1 VSSKRQRELARRRA
15 ERQAERRAELARRR
29 RKRQRTSWA
38 VFGGVLTLLLAVFLV
53 PRLFDGDDAT
63 DPQASAS
70 PSASGDPTPS
80 PSAAPGECA
89 YTPVAEQGSKDVGV
103 PPADGFDK
111 KPRTATIKLNTG
123 TVEFETFS
131 DKAPCTV
138 GSLVHLAGKK
148 YFDGTKCHRLTTGE
162 GLKVLQCGDPT
173 GTGAGGPGYQMAEE
187 NLDGATYKAGTVA
200 MAKAQAPGS
209 TGSQFF
215 LVYADSTLPPEY
227 TPLGKITKGLDV
239 LQKIADAG
247 TADGGTDGAP
257 KSDVL
262 IETLTVKATAS

>member
-1 VSSKRQRELARRRA
+1 VSSRRQRELARRRA

-38 VFGGVLTLLLAVFLV
+38 VFGGVLALLLAVFLV
-53 PRLFDGDDAT
+53 PRLFDGDEDDAAAPDAAASPT
-63 DPQASAS
+63 ASAS
-70 PSASGDPTPS
+70 PQ

-89 YTPVAEQGSKDVGV
+89 YTPVSEEGSKDVGV

-123 TVEFETFS
+123 SVEFETFS
-131 DKAPCTV
+131 DKAPCSV
-138 GSLVHLAGKK
+138 NSLVHLADKK

-173 GTGAGGPGYQMAEE
+173 GTGGGGPGYQMPEE
-187 NLDGATYKAGTVA
+187 NLEGATYPAGTVA
-200 MAKAQAPGS
+200 MAKAQAPGT

-215 LVYADSTLPPEY
+215 LVYADTTLPPQY

-239 LQKIADAG
+239 LQKIAAAG
-247 TADGGTDGAP
+247 TADGGDDGAP
-257 KSDVL
+257 KTEVL
-262 IETLTVKATAS
+262 IETLTVKAAA